1 MKILKLCKPL
11 STLAVARLTQM
22 AVFLEDLNSKVKP
35 IEDPINQD
43 DLTLPKGFNL
53 TSWDCGSAACA
64 MGWAAGSNEFDG
76 LWLTGDENNRHPACW
91 HEYPT
96 RQQIV
101 GWNATGIYFDIDQHE
116 VWVQYEDADSEPRDE
131 DTPEGWERL
140 KYVLFSAGNYPDLPT
155 PGDVAQRIRHLLTL
169 EAT

>member
-35 IEDPINQD
+35 IEDPLNQD
-43 DLTLPKGFNL
+43 DLSLPKGFNL
-53 TSWDCGSAACA
+53 TTWDCGSAACA

-76 LWLTGDENNRHPACW
+76 LWLTGDENNRQPACW
-91 HEYPT
+91 HDYPT
-96 RQQIV
+96 QQQIV
-101 GWNATGIYFDIDQHE
+101 GWDATGIYFDINSQEVWAQHE
-116 VWVQYEDADSEPRDE
+116 VPDLGYPYNVE
-131 DTPEGWERL
+131 PEGWERL
-140 KYVLFSAGNYPDLPT
+140 KYALFSAGNYPDLPT

>member
-1 MKILKLCKPL
+1 MKILKLSKPL

-43 DLTLPKGFNL
+43 DLSLPKGFNL

-76 LWLTGDENNRHPACW
+76 LWLTGVENHRQPACW
-91 HEYPT
+91 HDYPT
-96 RQQIV
+96 QQQIV
-101 GWNATGIYFDIDQHE
+101 GWDATGIYLDINSQE
-116 VWVQYEDADSEPRDE
+116 VWVQHEATDLDYRYNVA
-131 DTPEGWERL
+131 PEGWERL
-140 KYVLFSAGNYPDLPT
+140 KYVLFSAGNYHDLPT
-155 PGDVAQRIRHLLTL
+155 PGHVAERIRHLLTL